1 MIKEKKK
8 ITKYNYKKPLKV
20 IISEYIRTIMFSI
33 LFAAVFTTCLS
44 INARNEMIRNLYV
57 NAEEQKL
64 VEKQI
69 AQQFIQSNTD
79 LLNDIKNKKYSICIN
94 IGELYETV
102 GEYEKAQ
109 TAYESAILKS
119 KRGEYKAYYKLIAIL
134 ISQEKFKKAD
144 DILTNLKDYHDKKLI
159 KFKTRSYIIIGDKYY
174 SIGKFLSA
182 AKSYEKAEFYYS
194 KFKKKDKIISDSI
207 KNRIINSYLKAADTI
222 ITMGYNSDA
231 VKYLKKVEKFCPD
244 NLNVK
249 YKLGIVLSDSDPEQ
263 AISYLSQLFEKI
275 PQNIDYG
282 VYCSALMKAA
292 NIADL
297 DNRPTVA
304 KYYRNKI
311 HSVDLF
317 VKRKVIY
324 RNDLDI
330 LISQLSVKKIF
341 FTYPIKISYK
351 ISNVSDSDITH
362 LDADFVLCNNEE
374 PVETVTLTL
383 ATRNKP
389 LLIGNYDDNEY
400 SIKFKKT
407 IFTKKELSNYTVKIY
422 AYKDDKFKTL
432 VFENKIPQKSIL
444 KSE

>member
-1 MIKEKKK
+1 
-8 ITKYNYKKPLKV
+8 
-20 IISEYIRTIMFSI
+20 
-33 LFAAVFTTCLS
+33 
-44 INARNEMIRNLYV
+44 
-57 NAEEQKL
+57 
-64 VEKQI
+64 
-69 AQQFIQSNTD
+69 
-79 LLNDIKNKKYSICIN
+79 
-94 IGELYETV
+94 
-102 GEYEKAQ
+102 
-109 TAYESAILKS
+109 
-119 KRGEYKAYYKLIAIL
+119 
-134 ISQEKFKKAD
+134 
-144 DILTNLKDYHDKKLI
+144 
-159 KFKTRSYIIIGDKYY
+159 
-174 SIGKFLSA
+174 
-182 AKSYEKAEFYYS
+182 
-194 KFKKKDKIISDSI
+194 
-207 KNRIINSYLKAADTI
+207 
-222 ITMGYNSDA
+222 MGYTSDA

-330 LISQLSVKKIF
+330 LIRKLRVKKIF
-341 FTYPIKISYK
+341 YTYPIKISYK